1 MLNKKQ
7 LRKKYFSIRKKRY
20 YEIKSNFFNPLIQIL
35 KKKVKKR
42 FNISCYYPTSFEV
55 NIFKIFETKFEKKF
69 NILLP
74 VVDRNNSMFFYKWKE
89 KDILNINQYGILEP
103 FMSMKHEIPDIMLV
117 PLLAFDNQ
125 NNRLGYG
132 RGYYDRYLNKYLRKN
147 KKNILTIGVAFSFQK
162 YHKLPASKNDVR
174 LDHILTEKGII

>member
-1 MLNKKQ
+1 MLNKDQ

-69 NILLP
+69 NIL
-74 VVDRNNSMFFYKWKE
+74 
-89 KDILNINQYGILEP
+89 
-103 FMSMKHEIPDIMLV
+103 
-117 PLLAFDNQ
+117 
-125 NNRLGYG
+125 
-132 RGYYDRYLNKYLRKN
+132 
-147 KKNILTIGVAFSFQK
+147 
-162 YHKLPASKNDVR
+162 
-174 LDHILTEKGII
+174 